1 VEETKA
7 VFPPLRQRIA
17 DATAKLENQLVWSID
32 GNGNGLVGYM
42 QLIEDVGGH
51 KGVGE
56 GG

>member
-17 DATAKLENQLVWSID
+17 ATAKLENQLVWSID